1 MRPISPKV
9 KEALLQEPQV
19 CLRADEGNCQG
30 RITFEHALI
39 YAGKQI
45 DEVFAILRIC
55 EYHHGVNKFQDG
67 GDMNKE
73 KHVWL
78 ALNRATDDELRK
90 YSKAVD
96 YIALR
101 ERLNKKYANK
111 N

>member
-9 KEALLQEPQV
+9 KAQLLEEPQE
-19 CLRADEGNCQG
+19 CLRKDEGNCQG

-39 YAGKQI
+39 YGGRQI
-45 DEVFAILRIC
+45 DEVWAILRIC

-78 ALNRATDDELRK
+78 ALNRASSEELKK
-90 YSKAVD
+90 YSKAID

-101 ERLNKKYANK
+101 ERLNKKYAGN
-111 N
+111 

>member
-1 MRPISPKV
+1 MRKISQKNR
-9 KEALLQEPQV
+9 EIIAADQYYRS
-19 CLRADEGNCQG
+19 CARSDEGNCRG
-30 RITFEHALI
+30 RVTIEHSII
-39 YAGKQI
+39 YAGRQI
-45 DEVFAILRIC
+45 DDLWSLLPIC

-101 ERLNKKYANK
+101 ERLNKKYG
-111 N
+111 

>member
-1 MRPISPKV
+1 MRPISPAV
-9 KEALLQEPQV
+9 KAKLLEEPQV

-30 RITFEHALI
+30 RITFEHAII
-39 YAGKQI
+39 YAGRQL

-55 EYHHGVNKFQDG
+55 EYHHGVNRFQDG

-78 ALNRATDDELRK
+78 ALNRASDDELRK
-90 YSKAVD
+90 YSKAID

-101 ERLNKKYANK
+101 ERLNKKYG
-111 N
+111 